1 MYATFNQLK
10 ALNPKITNIMY
21 LNSMF
26 DFSMYNL
33 HGQALALEAAG
44 TRVLLR
50 DKKDELVLLCND
62 GNYFCSKPSS
72 LASGAARSRQ
82 HVRAC
87 VQKQI
92 QRVSRRMN
100 DRTSSRR
107 SNTNPKLIEKSIP
120 NRP

>member
-62 GNYFCSKPSS
+62 GNYFCSKRSS
-72 LASGAARSRQ
+72 LASGTLDRGSTCA
-82 HVRAC
+82 RAC
-87 VQKQI
+87 THPPLPAQ
-92 QRVSRRMN
+92 M
-100 DRTSSRR
+100 
-107 SNTNPKLIEKSIP
+107 
-120 NRP
+120 